1 MGEGVVP
8 GAGTSIG
15 GAIGGVSCGAG
26 VGCPGSDGWAGV
38 SCGAGVG
45 CPGWDGSA
53 GGCGAG
59 VSGGGCV
66 AMDDPFT
73 GENAAKP

>member
-1 MGEGVVP
+1 MGDGVVP

-26 VGCPGSDGWAGV
+26 VGCPGWDGW
-38 SCGAGVG
+38 
-45 CPGWDGSA
+45 A

-66 AMDDPFT
+66 AMCNPFAVK
-73 GENAAKP
+73 NAARP